1 VWRRSAEQRNLEG
14 VGLSAGASL
23 RSGWGGEAFAM
34 STISEEPIKFRC
46 YRCNKLL
53 GVPARKVGSTV
64 ACPQCKAELQV
75 PRLESA
81 SEPTPIVNV
90 DTSAP
95 APTGADLVA
104 FPDAFP
110 AVSSNPAVD
119 DSLIAAISVEAPS
132 IRGRDVSDRPAHD
145 VVLSPLVVLAWSLL
159 VLMAVPLA
167 FIAGLLT
174 GHFVW
179 K

>member
-1 VWRRSAEQRNLEG
+1 
-14 VGLSAGASL
+14 L
-23 RSGWGGEAFAM
+23 RSGWGVEAFVM

-81 SEPTPIVNV
+81 TEPTGLNLGV
-90 DTSAP
+90 DTSPAP
-95 APTGADLVA
+95 APALSTGPDRVA
-104 FPDAFP
+104 FPEVFTAASTPP
-110 AVSSNPAVD
+110 APSPALD
-119 DSLIAAISVEAPS
+119 DSPIAAISVEAPS
-132 IRGRDVSDRPAHD
+132 IRGRDAADRPAHD

>member
-1 VWRRSAEQRNLEG
+1 
-14 VGLSAGASL
+14 
-23 RSGWGGEAFAM
+23 M

-64 ACPQCKAELQV
+64 SCPQCKAELQV

-81 SEPTPIVNV
+81 TDPAGLNLGV
-90 DTSAP
+90 DTSP
-95 APTGADLVA
+95 APVSSSPTGSDRVA
-104 FPDAFP
+104 FPEVFDSPPLGP
-110 AVSSNPAVD
+110 AASPAID
-119 DSLIAAISVEAPS
+119 DSLIPAISVEAPS